1 MSTPDQPSLSPD
13 TSPEL
18 VPSQTRVR
26 FGLLLTL
33 FGFFVFLG
41 GTKPAIFGYNRSQV
55 IGFIKISVF
64 LIGLAIICVG
74 GYISLLAYWENGART
89 IAAEI
94 GSRLVATG
102 YVVAIFSGM
111 ADVFG
116 FGSQPPP
123 TVPFFGP
130 VQVLGVQ
137 IGEGLIVAGF
147 LLLLPFRRTMPKAK
161 K

>member
-1 MSTPDQPSLSPD
+1 MSTPDPASLSPD
-13 TSPEL
+13 TSPEV

-41 GTKPAIFGYNRSQV
+41 GAKPAIFGYNRSEV
-55 IGFIKISVF
+55 VGFIKISVF

-74 GYISLLAYWENGART
+74 GYISLLAYWKNGART

-102 YVVAIFSGM
+102 YVVTVFSGM

-123 TVPFFGP
+123 AVPFFGP
-130 VQVLGVQ
+130 LQALGVQ
-137 IGEGLIVAGF
+137 IGEVLIIAGF
-147 LLLLPFRRTMPKAK
+147 LLLLPFLRTTPDK
-161 K
+161 KK